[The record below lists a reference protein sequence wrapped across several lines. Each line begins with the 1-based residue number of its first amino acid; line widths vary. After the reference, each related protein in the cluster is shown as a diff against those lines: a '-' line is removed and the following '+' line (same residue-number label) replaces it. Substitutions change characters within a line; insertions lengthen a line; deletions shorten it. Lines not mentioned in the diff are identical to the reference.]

1 MQTAERTRFTEAEM
15 ATVRDT
21 DLPDLLISLGYQV
34 KRIGRYYTTQEM
46 DSIRIKDRRTWFRY
60 SEGIGGDAITFL
72 QRFYNK
78 SFPEAVEYLLTWHGR
93 ARDSPPV
100 STPRQTKEKVP
111 FTLPPANVDH
121 RRVFAYKRCT
131 WARNGVKR
139 IVWRCVSRLE
149 FGKKYCH
156 NSPSMA
162 EDKLHTAILTV
173 LNRVVEASDG
183 LQDELAETL
192 RMVCTPEGDGNNLM
206 ELERNMEALT
216 TRQNTL
222 LDQVLAHMDDL
233 TLTEQLKALLEEKQH
248 LQTRIDAAKK
258 EAANRINEDSRMAE
272 LAAYLE
278 EHLSG
283 FQQYDDGIVRQLVE
297 RITVVD
303 AETIRIKFRYSDVEI
318 EQAMC

>member
-1 MQTAERTRFTEAEM
+1 M
-15 ATVRDT
+15 A
-21 DLPDLLISLGYQV
+21 IHAQAGKY
-34 KRIGRYYTTQEM
+34 
-46 DSIRIKDRRTWFRY
+46 
-60 SEGIGGDAITFL
+60 
-72 QRFYNK
+72 
-78 SFPEAVEYLLTWHGR
+78 
-93 ARDSPPV
+93 
-100 STPRQTKEKVP
+100 
-111 FTLPPANVDH
+111 
-121 RRVFAYKRCT
+121 
-131 WARNGVKR
+131 ARNLLSAVTESGLDIRAMPAIFLGGGAALLKR
-139 IVWRCVSRLE
+139 HLSATDGLCRPL
-149 FGKKYCH
+149 

-272 LAAYLE
+272 YTAYLE
-278 EHLSG
+278 EHLNG
-283 FQQYDDGIVRQLVE
+283 FPHYDDEIVRKMIE
-297 RITVVD
+297 RVTVVD
-303 AETIRIKFRYSDVEI
+303 SEIIRVKFRYSDLEI
-318 EQAMC
+318 EQSVC